1 MQARDYAP
9 SRWRRFWL
17 GCRKRWSAI
26 WKLVTGIVL
35 ILSLVALGVHSHY
48 EQRAASMDISGYMEF
63 DQRNELFDA
72 HGIYLRPLPGPTTR
86 RCITP
91 DVLPECLI
99 EALLVMEDQG
109 FFEHGGVNWWG
120 VARAALHD
128 LKTFSMAQGGS
139 SITQQTIKLWLA
151 RKDETVMEKV
161 DRKLLEV
168 HLAARIER
176 RHTKTAILANYF
188 NRLDFGAG
196 LQGIAAAAE
205 GFFGKEVKDL
215 TLLEAATLVAIVR
228 GPDQYSPIKHP
239 ERTIARRNLVLR
251 RMAEESKASMSD
263 ADALSVKPMP
273 LALDAWRK
281 KQVPDAITT
290 MVSAELQMALPADQL
305 AKGGFRV
312 ELTLD
317 LAWNQKISRA
327 SEDHLR
333 SIEARRAPAQKP
345 LQTAIVVLDNQSG
358 AILAMLGGRASA
370 GGQLNRVTQSWRDPG
385 STIKPFVYN
394 EAFAQGAS
402 PEDTVDSGPIRPGEL
417 SFGLSSYS
425 PRNAADYDGPTSIR
439 AALEKSINTV
449 AVRVGDKVGID
460 SFIGFLESL
469 GIGRTREVPRSP
481 TAFLGAFGVRAI
493 DLAAAY
499 TIFPNGGPQCAPPH
513 IVGQVRNAVGTIVY
527 STPTLQR
534 PGSDRQAAS
543 LTAECL
549 RGVIEHG
556 TAKSAASLGLK
567 AAAMGKTG
575 TTNSVKDA
583 WFAGSTKNFTSVV
596 WVGFD
601 KPRRILNAYASV
613 IALPLW
619 VKVVNLAPERIVTVV
634 KSK

>member
-1 MQARDYAP
+1 M
-9 SRWRRFWL
+9 WCRRLWTAI
-17 GCRKRWSAI
+17 RKW
-26 WKLVTGIVL
+26 VTGIVL
-35 ILSLVALGVHSHY
+35 MLGLMVVVVHSHY

-63 DQRNELFDA
+63 AQRNELYDA
-72 HGIYLRPLPGPTTR
+72 NGIYLRPLPGPTTR
-86 RCITP
+86 RCVTP

-99 EALLVMEDQG
+99 EALLVIEDRG
-109 FFEHGGVNWWG
+109 FFEHEGVNWWG

-128 LKTFSMAQGGS
+128 LKTFSLAQGGS

-151 RKDETVMEKV
+151 RKDETVMDKV

-176 RHTKTAILANYF
+176 RHTKVAILANYF

-251 RMAEESKASMSD
+251 RMAEEGKVSTTEIA
-263 ADALSVKPMP
+263 ALCVKPMP
-273 LALDAWRK
+273 LALDVWRK
-281 KQVPDAITT
+281 KQAPDAITT
-290 MVSAELQMALPADQL
+290 MVRAELQMALSADQL
-305 AKGGFRV
+305 SKGGFRV
-312 ELTLD
+312 GLTLD
-317 LAWNQKISRA
+317 STWNQEISRA

-333 SIEARRAPAQKP
+333 SIEARRAPAKKP

-358 AILAMLGGRASA
+358 AILAMLGGRVSA
-370 GGQLNRVTQSWRDPG
+370 GGQFNRVSQSWRDPG

-394 EAFAQGAS
+394 EAFAQGSS
-402 PEDTVDSGPIRPGEL
+402 PEDMVESGPIRPGEL
-417 SFGLSSYS
+417 SFGASSYS
-425 PRNAADYDGPTSIR
+425 PRNTDDYDGPMSIR
-439 AALEKSINTV
+439 SALEKSINTV

-460 SFIGFLESL
+460 HFIGFLESL
-469 GIGRTREVPRSP
+469 GIGQTRQVPRSP
-481 TAFLGAFGVRAI
+481 TAFLGAFGVRPI

-499 TIFPNGGPQCAPPH
+499 TIFANGGPQCGPPH
-513 IVGQVRNAVGTIVY
+513 IVGQVRDASGAIVY
-527 STPTLQR
+527 ATPTVQR
-534 PGSDRQAAS
+534 PGSNPMAAS
-543 LTAECL
+543 TTADCL
-549 RGVIEHG
+549 CGVIEHG

-567 AAAMGKTG
+567 ATAMGKTG
-575 TTNSVKDA
+575 TTNGVKDA
-583 WFAGSTKNFTSVV
+583 WFAGSTQEFTSVV

-601 KPRRILNAYASV
+601 KPRRILDAYASE

-619 VKVVNLAPERIVTVV
+619 VKVVNLAPERSVTAV
-634 KSK
+634 K